1 MPKKKLLIFC
11 EKINNF
17 KGVFLMLKKIYLW
30 TILIVLFL
38 SLTCITNAATPKDA
52 LVIGANTEIFIT
64 NDPGVSF
71 EVLPNAI
78 VQNIYAKL
86 VSVVVKDKQFITVPG
101 LAESWEVA
109 PDGKTWT
116 FHLRKGLV
124 FADGDPLK
132 ADAVVYSFQRVLKL
146 QKSPCWLFSDVL
158 GLTEENITA
167 PDDYTVKII
176 TNGAPSNVV
185 LTMVGNTLSGVL
197 NPRIVKEH
205 EIDGDMGQAW
215 LTDHS
220 AGAGPYVLDVWDRK
234 IKVVLKA
241 NENYW
246 SGAPKIKTV
255 ILQDIPEATD
265 QLLLLKK
272 GDIDIAWDL
281 TSEQANSLK
290 GGPDV
295 SIVTTPAQTDEYVGM
310 NAGWGPFKD
319 VRVRQAVK
327 YAIDYN
333 AIIDKVMTGF
343 AINNQQF
350 LPVGYFGYVENNPYY
365 QDIEKA
371 KTLMAEAGYADGFDV
386 EIVTNTTERRETEA
400 VVVQENLAKIGIRA
414 TINMM
419 QASQMYAK
427 FREQGLQMI
436 IAGWGVDYPDADALS
451 NPFANYRVKQLAWR
465 CVWYDD
471 YAADLAEAAGK
482 ETNEDRR
489 FQMYQD
495 LTNYWHIYG
504 PFAMMYQTIQFW
516 GVRNEVKN
524 YDKAAEGY
532 SVHYDLTEV
541 FK

>member
-1 MPKKKLLIFC
+1 MFKK
-11 EKINNF
+11 
-17 KGVFLMLKKIYLW
+17 MYLW

-38 SLTCITNAATPKDA
+38 SLTCLTNATTPKDA

-71 EVLPNAI
+71 EVLPNAM

-158 GLTEENITA
+158 GLTEESIAA
-167 PDDYTVKII
+167 PDDYTVKIV

-197 NPRIVKEH
+197 NPRVVKEH
-205 EIDGDMGQAW
+205 EVDGDMGQAW
-215 LTDHS
+215 LMDHS
-220 AGAGPYVLDVWDRK
+220 AGAGPYNLEEWDRK

-246 SGAPKIKTV
+246 RGAPKIKTV
-255 ILQDIPEATD
+255 ILQDIPEPTD

-272 GDIDIAWDL
+272 GDIDVAWDL
-281 TSEQANSLK
+281 TAEQANSLK

-295 SIVTTPAQTDEYVGM
+295 SIVTTPGQSDEYVGM

-386 EIVTNTTERRETEA
+386 EIVTNTTERRKTEA

-414 TINMM
+414 TINLM

-427 FREQGLQMI
+427 FREQGLQI
-436 IAGWGVDYPDADALS
+436 IVAGWGVDYPDADALS

-471 YAADLAEAAGK
+471 YAADLTEAASK
-482 ETNEDRR
+482 EINEDRR

-504 PFAMMYQTIQFW
+504 PFAMMYQPIQFW

-541 FK
+541 YK

>member
-1 MPKKKLLIFC
+1 
-11 EKINNF
+11 
-17 KGVFLMLKKIYLW
+17 MLKKIYLW

-38 SLTCITNAATPKDA
+38 SLTCMTNAATPKDA

-86 VSVVVKDKQFITVPG
+86 VNVLVKDNQFITVPG

-158 GLTEENITA
+158 GLTEESITA
-167 PDDYTVKII
+167 PDDYTVKVV

-185 LTMVGNTLSGVL
+185 LTMMGNTLSGVL

-205 EIDGDMGQAW
+205 EVEGDMGQAW

-220 AGAGPYVLDVWDRK
+220 AGAGPYNLDVWDRK

-246 SGAPKIKTV
+246 KGAPQIKTV
-255 ILQDIPEATD
+255 ILQDIPEPTD

-272 GDIDIAWDL
+272 GDIDVAWDL
-281 TSEQANSLK
+281 TAEQANSLK

-295 SIVTTPAQTDEYVGM
+295 SIVTTPGQSDEYVGM

-386 EIVTNTTERRETEA
+386 ELVTNTTERRETEA

-436 IAGWGVDYPDADALS
+436 VAGWGVDYPDADALS
-451 NPFANYRVKQLAWR
+451 HPFANYRVKQLAWR

-471 YAADLAEAAGK
+471 YAANLAEAAGK
-482 ETNEDRR
+482 EINEDKR

-504 PFAMMYQTIQFW
+504 PFAMMYQPIQFW

-541 FK
+541 YK

>member
-1 MPKKKLLIFC
+1 MFKK
-11 EKINNF
+11 
-17 KGVFLMLKKIYLW
+17 MYLW

-38 SLTCITNAATPKDA
+38 SLTCMTNAATPKDA
-52 LVIGANTEIFIT
+52 LVMGANTEIFIT

-146 QKSPCWLFSDVL
+146 KKSPCWLFSDVI
-158 GLTEENITA
+158 GLTEEGITA

-185 LTMVGNTLSGVL
+185 LTMMGNTLSGVL
-197 NPRIVKEH
+197 NPRVVKEH
-205 EIDGDMGQAW
+205 EVDGDMGQVW
-215 LTDHS
+215 LMDHS
-220 AGAGPYVLDVWDRK
+220 AGAGPYNLEEWDRK

-246 SGAPKIKTV
+246 RGAPKIKTI
-255 ILQDIPEATD
+255 ILQDIPEPTD

-272 GDIDIAWDL
+272 GDIDVAWDL
-281 TSEQANSLK
+281 TAEQANSLK

-295 SIVTTPAQTDEYVGM
+295 SIVSTPGQSDEYVGM

-386 EIVTNTTERRETEA
+386 EIVTDTTERRKTEV

-419 QASQMYAK
+419 QSSQMYAK

-471 YAADLAEAAGK
+471 YAADLVEAASK
-482 ETNEDRR
+482 EINEDKR

-504 PFAMMYQTIQFW
+504 PFAMMYQPIQFW

-524 YDKAAEGY
+524 YDIAAEGY

>member
-1 MPKKKLLIFC
+1 M
-11 EKINNF
+11 
-17 KGVFLMLKKIYLW
+17 YLW

-38 SLTCITNAATPKDA
+38 SLTCMTNATTPKDA
-52 LVIGANTEIFIT
+52 LVMGANTEIFIT
-64 NDPGVSF
+64 NDPGVTF

-86 VSVVVKDKQFITVPG
+86 VNVVVKDNQFITVPG

-158 GLTEENITA
+158 GLTEESIAA
-167 PDDYTVKII
+167 PDDYTVKIV

-197 NPRIVKEH
+197 NPRVVKEH
-205 EIDGDMGQAW
+205 EVDGDMGQVW
-215 LTDHS
+215 LMDHS
-220 AGAGPYVLDVWDRK
+220 AGAGPYVLEEWDRK

-246 SGAPKIKTV
+246 RGAPKIKTI
-255 ILQDIPEATD
+255 ILQDVPEPTD

-272 GDIDIAWDL
+272 GDIDVAWDL
-281 TSEQANSLK
+281 TAEQANSLK

-295 SIVTTPAQTDEYVGM
+295 SIVTTPGQSDEYVGM

-386 EIVTNTTERRETEA
+386 EIVTNTTERRKTEA

-419 QASQMYAK
+419 QASQMYDK
-427 FREQGLQMI
+427 FRQQGLQI
-436 IAGWGVDYPDADALS
+436 IVAGWGVDYPDADALS

-471 YAADLAEAAGK
+471 YAANLTEAASK
-482 ETNEDRR
+482 EINEDRR

-504 PFAMMYQTIQFW
+504 PFAMMYQPIQFW

>member
-1 MPKKKLLIFC
+1 
-11 EKINNF
+11 
-17 KGVFLMLKKIYLW
+17 MLKKIYLW

-38 SLTCITNAATPKDA
+38 SLTCMTNAATPKDA

-86 VSVVVKDKQFITVPG
+86 VNVLVKDNQFITVPG

-132 ADAVVYSFQRVLKL
+132 SDAVVYSFQRVLKL

-158 GLTEENITA
+158 GLTEESITA
-167 PDDYTVKII
+167 PDDYTVKVV

-185 LTMVGNTLSGVL
+185 LTMMGNTLSGVL

-205 EIDGDMGQAW
+205 EVEGDMGQAW

-220 AGAGPYVLDVWDRK
+220 AGAGPYNLDVWDRK

-246 SGAPKIKTV
+246 KGAPQIKTV
-255 ILQDIPEATD
+255 ILQDIPEPTD

-272 GDIDIAWDL
+272 GDIDVAWDL
-281 TSEQANSLK
+281 TAEQANSLK

-295 SIVTTPAQTDEYVGM
+295 SIVTTPGQSDEYVGM

-386 EIVTNTTERRETEA
+386 ELVTNTTERRETEA

-436 IAGWGVDYPDADALS
+436 VAGWGVDYPDADALS
-451 NPFANYRVKQLAWR
+451 HPFANYRVKQLAWR

-471 YAADLAEAAGK
+471 YAANLAEAAGK
-482 ETNEDRR
+482 EINEDKR

-504 PFAMMYQTIQFW
+504 PFAMMYQPIQFW

-541 FK
+541 YK

>member
-1 MPKKKLLIFC
+1 
-11 EKINNF
+11 
-17 KGVFLMLKKIYLW
+17 MLKKMYLW
-30 TILIVLFL
+30 TILIVLLL
-38 SLTCITNAATPKDA
+38 SLTCITNATTPKDA

-158 GLTEENITA
+158 GLTEESITA
-167 PDDYTVKII
+167 PDDYTVKIV

-185 LTMVGNTLSGVL
+185 LTMMGNTLSGVL
-197 NPRIVKEH
+197 NPRVVKEH
-205 EIDGDMGQAW
+205 EVDGDMGQVW
-215 LTDHS
+215 LMDHS
-220 AGAGPYVLDVWDRK
+220 AGAGPYILEEWDRK

-241 NENYW
+241 NKNYW
-246 SGAPKIKTV
+246 QGEPRIKTI
-255 ILQDIPEATD
+255 ILQDIPEPTD

-281 TSEQANSLK
+281 TAEQANSLK

-295 SIVTTPAQTDEYVGM
+295 SIVTTPGQSDEYVGM

-386 EIVTNTTERRETEA
+386 EIVTNTTERRKTEA

-414 TINMM
+414 TINLM

-427 FREQGLQMI
+427 FREQGLQI
-436 IAGWGVDYPDADALS
+436 IVAGWGVDYPDADALS

-471 YAADLAEAAGK
+471 YAADLTEAASK
-482 ETNEDRR
+482 EINEDRR

-504 PFAMMYQTIQFW
+504 PFAMMYQPIQFW

-541 FK
+541 YK

>member
-1 MPKKKLLIFC
+1 MFKK
-11 EKINNF
+11 
-17 KGVFLMLKKIYLW
+17 MYLW
-30 TILIVLFL
+30 TILIVLFFT
-38 SLTCITNAATPKDA
+38 LTCMTNATTPKDA
-52 LVIGANTEIFIT
+52 LVMGANTEIFIT
-64 NDPGVSF
+64 NDPGVTF

-86 VSVVVKDKQFITVPG
+86 VNVVVKDNQFITVPG

-158 GLTEENITA
+158 GLTEESIAA
-167 PDDYTVKII
+167 PDDYTVKIV

-185 LTMVGNTLSGVL
+185 LTMMGNTLSGVL
-197 NPRIVKEH
+197 NPRVVKEH
-205 EIDGDMGQAW
+205 EVDGDMGQAW

-220 AGAGPYVLDVWDRK
+220 AGAGPYVLEEWDRK

-241 NENYW
+241 NKNYW
-246 SGAPKIKTV
+246 QGEPRIKTI
-255 ILQDIPEATD
+255 ILQDIPEPTD

-281 TSEQANSLK
+281 TAEQANSLK
-290 GGPDV
+290 SGPDV
-295 SIVTTPAQTDEYVGM
+295 SIVTTPGQSDEYVGM

-386 EIVTNTTERRETEA
+386 EIVTNTTERRKTEA

-419 QASQMYAK
+419 QASQMYDK
-427 FREQGLQMI
+427 FRQQGLQMI
-436 IAGWGVDYPDADALS
+436 VAGWGVDYPDADALS

-471 YAADLAEAAGK
+471 YAADLVEAASK
-482 ETNEDRR
+482 EINEDKR

-504 PFAMMYQTIQFW
+504 PFAMMYQPIQFW

-541 FK
+541 YK

>member
-1 MPKKKLLIFC
+1 
-11 EKINNF
+11 
-17 KGVFLMLKKIYLW
+17 MLKKMYLW

-38 SLTCITNAATPKDA
+38 SLTCMTNATTPKDA

-158 GLTEENITA
+158 GLTEESIAA

-185 LTMVGNTLSGVL
+185 LTMMGNTLSGVL
-197 NPRIVKEH
+197 NPKVVKEH
-205 EIDGDMGQAW
+205 EVDGDMGQVW
-215 LTDHS
+215 LMDHS
-220 AGAGPYVLDVWDRK
+220 AGAGPYNLEEWDRK

-241 NENYW
+241 NKNYW
-246 SGAPKIKTV
+246 QGEPRIKTI
-255 ILQDIPEATD
+255 ILQDIPEPTD

-281 TSEQANSLK
+281 TAEQANSLK

-295 SIVTTPAQTDEYVGM
+295 SIVTTPGQSDEYVGM

-386 EIVTNTTERRETEA
+386 EIVTNTTERRKTEA

-414 TINMM
+414 TINLM

-427 FREQGLQMI
+427 FREQGLQI
-436 IAGWGVDYPDADALS
+436 IVAGWGVDYPDADALS

-471 YAADLAEAAGK
+471 YAADLTEAASK
-482 ETNEDRR
+482 EINEDRR

-504 PFAMMYQTIQFW
+504 PFAMMYQPIQFW

>member
-1 MPKKKLLIFC
+1 
-11 EKINNF
+11 
-17 KGVFLMLKKIYLW
+17 MLKRMNLVS
-30 TILIVLFL
+30 ILIVLFL

-86 VSVVVKDKQFITVPG
+86 VNVIVKDNQFITVPG

-158 GLTEENITA
+158 GLTEESITA
-167 PDDYTVKII
+167 PDDYTVKIV
-176 TNGAPSNVV
+176 TNGSPSNVV
-185 LTMVGNTLSGVL
+185 LTMMGNTLSGIL

-205 EIDGDMGQAW
+205 EVDGDMGQAW

-220 AGAGPYVLDVWDRK
+220 AGAGPYNLDVWDRK

-246 SGAPKIKTV
+246 KGAPQIKTI
-255 ILQDIPEATD
+255 ILQDIPEPTD

-272 GDIDIAWDL
+272 GDIDVAWDL
-281 TSEQANSLK
+281 TAEQANSLK
-290 GGPDV
+290 VGPDV
-295 SIVTTPAQTDEYVGM
+295 SIVTTPGQSDEYVGM
-310 NAGWGPFKD
+310 NADWGPFKD

-327 YAIDYN
+327 YAIDYD

-371 KTLMAEAGYADGFDV
+371 KALMAEAGYADGFDV
-386 EIVTNTTERRETEA
+386 ELVTNTTERRETEA

-414 TINMM
+414 TINLM

-436 IAGWGVDYPDADALS
+436 VAGWGVDYPDADALS

-471 YAADLAEAAGK
+471 YAANLTEAASK
-482 ETNEDRR
+482 EINEDRR

-504 PFAMMYQTIQFW
+504 PFAMMYQPIEFW

-532 SVHYDLTEV
+532 SVHFDLTEV
-541 FK
+541 SK

>member
-1 MPKKKLLIFC
+1 M
-11 EKINNF
+11 
-17 KGVFLMLKKIYLW
+17 YLW

-38 SLTCITNAATPKDA
+38 SLTCLTNATTPKDA

-71 EVLPNAI
+71 EVLPNAM

-158 GLTEENITA
+158 GLTEESIAA
-167 PDDYTVKII
+167 PDDYTVKIV

-197 NPRIVKEH
+197 NPRVVKEH
-205 EIDGDMGQAW
+205 EVDGDMGQAW
-215 LTDHS
+215 LMDHS
-220 AGAGPYVLDVWDRK
+220 AGAGPYNLEEWDRK

-246 SGAPKIKTV
+246 RGAPKIKTV
-255 ILQDIPEATD
+255 ILQDIPEPTD

-272 GDIDIAWDL
+272 GDIDVAWDL
-281 TSEQANSLK
+281 TAEQANSLK

-295 SIVTTPAQTDEYVGM
+295 SIVTTPGQSDEYVGM

-386 EIVTNTTERRETEA
+386 EIVTNTTERRKTEA

-414 TINMM
+414 TINLM

-427 FREQGLQMI
+427 FREQGLQI
-436 IAGWGVDYPDADALS
+436 IVAGWGVDYPDADALS

-471 YAADLAEAAGK
+471 YAADLTEAASK
-482 ETNEDRR
+482 EINEDRR

-504 PFAMMYQTIQFW
+504 PFAMMYQPIQFW

-541 FK
+541 YK

>member
-1 MPKKKLLIFC
+1 
-11 EKINNF
+11 
-17 KGVFLMLKKIYLW
+17 MLKKMYLW

-38 SLTCITNAATPKDA
+38 SLTCMTNATTPKDA

-64 NDPGVSF
+64 NDPGVTF

-86 VSVVVKDKQFITVPG
+86 VNVVVKDNQFITVPG

-158 GLTEENITA
+158 GLTEESIAA

-185 LTMVGNTLSGVL
+185 LTMMGNTLSGVL
-197 NPRIVKEH
+197 NPRVVKEH
-205 EIDGDMGQAW
+205 EVDGDMGQVW
-215 LTDHS
+215 LMDHS
-220 AGAGPYVLDVWDRK
+220 AGAGPYNLEEWDRK

-241 NENYW
+241 NKNYW
-246 SGAPKIKTV
+246 QGEPRIKTI
-255 ILQDIPEATD
+255 ILQDIPEPTD

-281 TSEQANSLK
+281 TAEQANSLK

-295 SIVTTPAQTDEYVGM
+295 SIVTTPGQSDEYVGM

-386 EIVTNTTERRETEA
+386 EIVTNTTERRKTEA

-414 TINMM
+414 TINLM

-427 FREQGLQMI
+427 FREQGLQI
-436 IAGWGVDYPDADALS
+436 IVAGWGVDYPDADALS

-471 YAADLAEAAGK
+471 YAADLTEAASK
-482 ETNEDRR
+482 EINEDRR

-504 PFAMMYQTIQFW
+504 PFAMMYQPIQFW

-541 FK
+541 YK

>member
-1 MPKKKLLIFC
+1 MNL
-11 EKINNF
+11 
-17 KGVFLMLKKIYLW
+17 VS
-30 TILIVLFL
+30 ILIVLFL

-86 VSVVVKDKQFITVPG
+86 VNVIVKDNQFITVPG

-158 GLTEENITA
+158 GLTEESITA
-167 PDDYTVKII
+167 PDDYTVKIV
-176 TNGAPSNVV
+176 TNGSPSNVV
-185 LTMVGNTLSGVL
+185 LTMMGNTLSGIL

-205 EIDGDMGQAW
+205 EVDGDMGQAW

-220 AGAGPYVLDVWDRK
+220 AGAGPYNLDVWDRK

-246 SGAPKIKTV
+246 KGAPQIKTI
-255 ILQDIPEATD
+255 ILQDIPEPTD

-272 GDIDIAWDL
+272 GDIDVAWDL
-281 TSEQANSLK
+281 TAEQANSLK

-295 SIVTTPAQTDEYVGM
+295 SIVTTPGQSDEYVGM
-310 NAGWGPFKD
+310 NADWGPFKD

-327 YAIDYN
+327 YAIDYD

-371 KTLMAEAGYADGFDV
+371 KALMAEAGYADGFDV
-386 EIVTNTTERRETEA
+386 ELVTNTTERRETEA

-414 TINMM
+414 TINLM

-436 IAGWGVDYPDADALS
+436 VAGWGVDYPDADALS

-471 YAADLAEAAGK
+471 YAANLTEAASK
-482 ETNEDRR
+482 EINEDRR

-504 PFAMMYQTIQFW
+504 PFAMMYQPIEFW

-532 SVHYDLTEV
+532 SVHFDLTEV
-541 FK
+541 SK

>member
-1 MPKKKLLIFC
+1 
-11 EKINNF
+11 
-17 KGVFLMLKKIYLW
+17 MLKKMYLW

-38 SLTCITNAATPKDA
+38 SLTCLTNATTPKDA

-71 EVLPNAI
+71 EVLPNAM

-86 VSVVVKDKQFITVPG
+86 VNVVVKDNQFITVPG

-158 GLTEENITA
+158 GLTEESIAA
-167 PDDYTVKII
+167 PDDYTVKIV

-197 NPRIVKEH
+197 NPRVVKEH
-205 EIDGDMGQAW
+205 EVDGDMGQAW
-215 LTDHS
+215 LMDHS
-220 AGAGPYVLDVWDRK
+220 AGAGPYNLEEWDRK

-246 SGAPKIKTV
+246 RGAPKIKTV
-255 ILQDIPEATD
+255 ILQDIPEPTD

-272 GDIDIAWDL
+272 GDIDVAWDL
-281 TSEQANSLK
+281 TAEQANSLK

-295 SIVTTPAQTDEYVGM
+295 SIVTTPGQSDEYVGM

-386 EIVTNTTERRETEA
+386 EIVTNTTERRKTEA

-414 TINMM
+414 TINLM

-427 FREQGLQMI
+427 FREQGLQI
-436 IAGWGVDYPDADALS
+436 IVAGWGVDYPDADALS

-471 YAADLAEAAGK
+471 YAADLTEAASK
-482 ETNEDRR
+482 EINEDRR

-504 PFAMMYQTIQFW
+504 PFAMMYQPIQFW

-541 FK
+541 YK

>member
-1 MPKKKLLIFC
+1 
-11 EKINNF
+11 
-17 KGVFLMLKKIYLW
+17 MLKRMNLVS
-30 TILIVLFL
+30 ILIVLFL

-86 VSVVVKDKQFITVPG
+86 VNVIVKDNQFITVPG

-158 GLTEENITA
+158 GLTEESITA
-167 PDDYTVKII
+167 PDDYTVKIV
-176 TNGAPSNVV
+176 TNGSPSNVV
-185 LTMVGNTLSGVL
+185 LTMMGNTLSGIL

-205 EIDGDMGQAW
+205 EVDGDMGQAW

-220 AGAGPYVLDVWDRK
+220 AGAGPYNLDVWDRK

-246 SGAPKIKTV
+246 KGAPQIKTI
-255 ILQDIPEATD
+255 ILQDIPEPTD

-272 GDIDIAWDL
+272 GDIDVAWDL
-281 TSEQANSLK
+281 TAEQANSLK

-295 SIVTTPAQTDEYVGM
+295 SIVTTPGQSDEYVGM
-310 NAGWGPFKD
+310 NADWGPFKD

-327 YAIDYN
+327 YAIDYD

-371 KTLMAEAGYADGFDV
+371 KALMAEAGYADGFDV
-386 EIVTNTTERRETEA
+386 ELVTNTTERRETEA

-414 TINMM
+414 TINLM

-436 IAGWGVDYPDADALS
+436 VAGWGVDYPDADALS

-471 YAADLAEAAGK
+471 YAANLTEAASK
-482 ETNEDRR
+482 EINEDRR

-504 PFAMMYQTIQFW
+504 PFAMMYQPIEFW

-532 SVHYDLTEV
+532 SVHFDLTEV
-541 FK
+541 SK

>member
-1 MPKKKLLIFC
+1 
-11 EKINNF
+11 
-17 KGVFLMLKKIYLW
+17 MLKKTYLW
-30 TILIVLFL
+30 IILVVLFL

-64 NDPGVSF
+64 CDPGISF

-158 GLTEENITA
+158 GLTEESITA
-167 PDDYTVKII
+167 PDDYTVKIV

-197 NPRIVKEH
+197 NPRVVKEH
-205 EIDGDMGQAW
+205 EVDGDMGEAW

-220 AGAGPYVLDVWDRK
+220 AGAGPYVLEEWDRK

-246 SGAPKIKTV
+246 KGAPQIKTV
-255 ILQDIPEATD
+255 ILQDIPEPTD

-272 GDIDIAWDL
+272 GDIDVAWDL
-281 TSEQANSLK
+281 TAEQANSLK
-290 GGPDV
+290 GSPDV
-295 SIVTTPAQTDEYVGM
+295 SVVTTPGQSDEYVGM
-310 NAGWGPFKD
+310 NAGWGPFQD

-333 AIIDKVMTGF
+333 AIIDKVKTGF

-371 KTLMAEAGYADGFDV
+371 KELMAAAGYADGFDV
-386 EIVTNTTERRETEA
+386 ELVTNTTEDRKTEA

-414 TINMM
+414 EINLM

-436 IAGWGVDYPDADALS
+436 VAGWGVDYPDADALS

-471 YAADLAEAAGK
+471 YAADLTEAAAK
-482 ETNEDRR
+482 EINEDRR

-504 PFAMMYQTIQFW
+504 PFAMMYQPIEFW

-532 SVHYDLTEV
+532 SVHFDLTEV
-541 FK
+541 GK

>member
-1 MPKKKLLIFC
+1 MF
-11 EKINNF
+11 
-17 KGVFLMLKKIYLW
+17 KKIYLW
-30 TILIVLFL
+30 IILIVLFL

-86 VSVVVKDKQFITVPG
+86 VSVVVKDKQFITIPG

-158 GLTEENITA
+158 GLTEESITA

-197 NPRIVKEH
+197 NPKIVQEH
-205 EIDGDMGQAW
+205 EVDGDMGQAW
-215 LTDHS
+215 LADHS
-220 AGAGPYVLDVWDRK
+220 AGAGPYVLEEWDRK

-246 SGAPKIKTV
+246 RGAPKIKTV
-255 ILQDIPEATD
+255 ILQDIPEPTD

-281 TSEQANSLK
+281 TAEQANSLK
-290 GGPDV
+290 GSPDV
-295 SIVTTPAQTDEYVGM
+295 SIVTTPGQSDEYVGM

-371 KTLMAEAGYADGFDV
+371 KALMAEAGYADGFDV
-386 EIVTNTTERRETEA
+386 ELVTNTTERRETEA

-414 TINMM
+414 TINLM

-436 IAGWGVDYPDADALS
+436 VAGWGVDYPDADALS
-451 NPFANYRVKQLAWR
+451 NPFANHRVKQLAWR
-465 CVWYDD
+465 CAWIDD
-471 YAADLAEAAGK
+471 YAANLTEAAAK
-482 ETNEDRR
+482 EINEDRR

-504 PFAMMYQTIQFW
+504 PFAMMYQPIEFW

-524 YDKAAEGY
+524 YDIAAEGY
-532 SVHYDLTEV
+532 SVHFDLTEV
-541 FK
+541 YK

>member
-1 MPKKKLLIFC
+1 MFKK
-11 EKINNF
+11 
-17 KGVFLMLKKIYLW
+17 MYLW
-30 TILIVLFL
+30 TILILLFL
-38 SLTCITNAATPKDA
+38 SLTCLTNATTPKDA

-64 NDPGVSF
+64 NDPGVTF
-71 EVLPNAI
+71 EVLPNAM

-86 VSVVVKDKQFITVPG
+86 VNVVVKDNQFITVPG

-158 GLTEENITA
+158 GLTEESIAA
-167 PDDYTVKII
+167 PDDYTVKIV

-197 NPRIVKEH
+197 NPRVVKEH
-205 EIDGDMGQAW
+205 EVDGDMGQAW
-215 LTDHS
+215 LMDHS
-220 AGAGPYVLDVWDRK
+220 AGAGPYNLEEWDRK

-246 SGAPKIKTV
+246 RGAPKIKTV
-255 ILQDIPEATD
+255 ILQDIPEPTD

-272 GDIDIAWDL
+272 GDIDVAWDL
-281 TSEQANSLK
+281 TAEQANSLK

-295 SIVTTPAQTDEYVGM
+295 SIVTTPGQSDEYVGM

-386 EIVTNTTERRETEA
+386 EIVTNTTERRKTEA

-414 TINMM
+414 TINLM

-427 FREQGLQMI
+427 FREQGLQI
-436 IAGWGVDYPDADALS
+436 IVAGWGVDYPDADALS

-471 YAADLAEAAGK
+471 YAADLTEAASK
-482 ETNEDRR
+482 EINEDRR

-504 PFAMMYQTIQFW
+504 PFAMMYQPIQFW

-541 FK
+541 YK

>member
-1 MPKKKLLIFC
+1 M
-11 EKINNF
+11 
-17 KGVFLMLKKIYLW
+17 YLW
-30 TILIVLFL
+30 TILIVLLL
-38 SLTCITNAATPKDA
+38 SLTCITNATTPKDA

-86 VSVVVKDKQFITVPG
+86 VNVVVKDNQFITVPG

-158 GLTEENITA
+158 GLTEESIAA

-185 LTMVGNTLSGVL
+185 LTMMGNTLSGVL
-197 NPRIVKEH
+197 NPKVVQEH
-205 EIDGDMGQAW
+205 EVDGDMGQVW
-215 LTDHS
+215 LMDHS
-220 AGAGPYVLDVWDRK
+220 AGAGPYNLEEWDRK

-241 NENYW
+241 NKNYW
-246 SGAPKIKTV
+246 QGEPRIKTI
-255 ILQDIPEATD
+255 ILQDIPEPTD

-281 TSEQANSLK
+281 TAEQANSLK

-295 SIVTTPAQTDEYVGM
+295 SIVTTPGQSDEYVGM

-386 EIVTNTTERRETEA
+386 EIVTNTTERRKTEA

-414 TINMM
+414 TINLM

-427 FREQGLQMI
+427 FREQGLQI
-436 IAGWGVDYPDADALS
+436 IVAGWGVDYPDADALS

-471 YAADLAEAAGK
+471 YAADLTEAASK
-482 ETNEDRR
+482 EINEDRR

-504 PFAMMYQTIQFW
+504 PFAMMYQPIQFW

>member
-1 MPKKKLLIFC
+1 MFKK
-11 EKINNF
+11 
-17 KGVFLMLKKIYLW
+17 MYLW
-30 TILIVLFL
+30 TILIVLLL
-38 SLTCITNAATPKDA
+38 SLVCITNATTPKDA

-86 VSVVVKDKQFITVPG
+86 VSVVVKDKQFITIPG

-158 GLTEENITA
+158 GLTEESITA
-167 PDDYTVKII
+167 PDDYTVKIV

-220 AGAGPYVLDVWDRK
+220 AGAGPYVLEEWDRK

-246 SGAPKIKTV
+246 KGAPEIKTV
-255 ILQDIPEATD
+255 ILQDIPEPTD

-281 TSEQANSLK
+281 TAEQANSLK
-290 GGPDV
+290 GSTDV
-295 SIVTTPAQTDEYVGM
+295 SIVTTPGQSDEYVGM

-371 KTLMAEAGYADGFDV
+371 KALMAEAGYADGFDV
-386 EIVTNTTERRETEA
+386 ELVTNTTERRETEA
-400 VVVQENLAKIGIRA
+400 VVIQENLAKIGIRA
-414 TINMM
+414 KINLM

-436 IAGWGVDYPDADALS
+436 VAGWGVDYPDADALA
-451 NPFANYRVKQLAWR
+451 NPFANHWVKQLAWR
-465 CVWYDD
+465 CAWLDD
-471 YAADLAEAAGK
+471 YAADLTEAAAK
-482 ETNEDRR
+482 EINEDRR

-504 PFAMMYQTIQFW
+504 PFAMMYQPIEFW

-532 SVHYDLTEV
+532 SVHFDLTEV
-541 FK
+541 GK

>member
-1 MPKKKLLIFC
+1 M
-11 EKINNF
+11 
-17 KGVFLMLKKIYLW
+17 YLW
-30 TILIVLFL
+30 TILILLFL
-38 SLTCITNAATPKDA
+38 SLTCLTNATTPKDA

-64 NDPGVSF
+64 NDPGVTF
-71 EVLPNAI
+71 EVLPNAM

-86 VSVVVKDKQFITVPG
+86 VNVVVKDNQFITVPG

-158 GLTEENITA
+158 GLTEESIAA
-167 PDDYTVKII
+167 PDDYTVKIV

-197 NPRIVKEH
+197 NPRVVKEH
-205 EIDGDMGQAW
+205 EVDGDMGQAW
-215 LTDHS
+215 LMDHS
-220 AGAGPYVLDVWDRK
+220 AGAGPYNLEEWDRK

-246 SGAPKIKTV
+246 RGAPKIKTV
-255 ILQDIPEATD
+255 ILQDIPEPTD

-272 GDIDIAWDL
+272 GDIDVAWDL
-281 TSEQANSLK
+281 TAEQANSLK

-295 SIVTTPAQTDEYVGM
+295 SIVTTPGQSDEYVGM

-386 EIVTNTTERRETEA
+386 EIVTNTTERRKTEA

-414 TINMM
+414 TINLM

-427 FREQGLQMI
+427 FREQGLQI
-436 IAGWGVDYPDADALS
+436 IVAGWGVDYPDADALS

-471 YAADLAEAAGK
+471 YAADLTEAASK
-482 ETNEDRR
+482 EINEDRR

-504 PFAMMYQTIQFW
+504 PFAMMYQPIQFW

-541 FK
+541 YK

>member
-1 MPKKKLLIFC
+1 MFKK
-11 EKINNF
+11 
-17 KGVFLMLKKIYLW
+17 MYLW
-30 TILIVLFL
+30 TILILLFL
-38 SLTCITNAATPKDA
+38 SLTCLTNATTPKDA

-71 EVLPNAI
+71 EVLPNAM

-158 GLTEENITA
+158 GLTEESIAA
-167 PDDYTVKII
+167 PDDYTVKIV

-197 NPRIVKEH
+197 NPRVVKEH
-205 EIDGDMGQAW
+205 EVDGDMGQAW
-215 LTDHS
+215 LMDHS
-220 AGAGPYVLDVWDRK
+220 AGAGPYNLEEWDRK

-246 SGAPKIKTV
+246 RGAPKIKTV
-255 ILQDIPEATD
+255 ILQDIPEPTD

-272 GDIDIAWDL
+272 GDIDVAWDL
-281 TSEQANSLK
+281 TAEQANSLK

-295 SIVTTPAQTDEYVGM
+295 SIVTTPGQSDEYVGM

-386 EIVTNTTERRETEA
+386 EIVTNTTERRKTEA

-414 TINMM
+414 TINLM

-427 FREQGLQMI
+427 FREQGLQI
-436 IAGWGVDYPDADALS
+436 IVAGWGVDYPDADALS

-471 YAADLAEAAGK
+471 YAADLTEAASK
-482 ETNEDRR
+482 EINEDRR

-504 PFAMMYQTIQFW
+504 PFAMMYQPIQFW

-541 FK
+541 YK

>member
-1 MPKKKLLIFC
+1 
-11 EKINNF
+11 
-17 KGVFLMLKKIYLW
+17 MLKKMYLW
-30 TILIVLFL
+30 TILIVLLL
-38 SLTCITNAATPKDA
+38 SLTCITNATTPKDA

-86 VSVVVKDKQFITVPG
+86 VSVVVKDKQFIIVPG

-158 GLTEENITA
+158 GLTEESITA
-167 PDDYTVKII
+167 PDDYTVKIV

-185 LTMVGNTLSGVL
+185 LTMMGNTLSGVL
-197 NPRIVKEH
+197 NPRVVKEH
-205 EIDGDMGQAW
+205 EVDGDMGQVW
-215 LTDHS
+215 LMDHS
-220 AGAGPYVLDVWDRK
+220 AGAGPYNLEEWDRK

-241 NENYW
+241 NKNYW
-246 SGAPKIKTV
+246 QGEPRIKTI
-255 ILQDIPEATD
+255 ILQDVPEPTD

-272 GDIDIAWDL
+272 GDIDVAWDL
-281 TSEQANSLK
+281 TAEQANSLK

-295 SIVTTPAQTDEYVGM
+295 SIVTTPGQSDEYVGM

-386 EIVTNTTERRETEA
+386 EIVTNTTERRKTEA

-414 TINMM
+414 TINLM
-419 QASQMYAK
+419 QASQMYDK
-427 FREQGLQMI
+427 FRQQGLQI
-436 IAGWGVDYPDADALS
+436 IVAGWGVDYPDADALA

-471 YAADLAEAAGK
+471 YAADLVEAASK
-482 ETNEDRR
+482 EINEDKR

-504 PFAMMYQTIQFW
+504 PFAMMYQPIQFW

-541 FK
+541 YK

>member
-1 MPKKKLLIFC
+1 
-11 EKINNF
+11 
-17 KGVFLMLKKIYLW
+17 MLKKMYLW
-30 TILIVLFL
+30 TILILLFL
-38 SLTCITNAATPKDA
+38 SLTCLTNATTPKDA

-71 EVLPNAI
+71 EVLPNAM

-158 GLTEENITA
+158 GLTEESIAA
-167 PDDYTVKII
+167 PDDYTVKIV

-197 NPRIVKEH
+197 NPRVVKEH
-205 EIDGDMGQAW
+205 EVDGDMGQAW
-215 LTDHS
+215 LMDHS
-220 AGAGPYVLDVWDRK
+220 AGAGPYNLEEWDRK

-246 SGAPKIKTV
+246 RGAPKIKTV
-255 ILQDIPEATD
+255 ILQDIPEPTD

-272 GDIDIAWDL
+272 GDIDVAWDL
-281 TSEQANSLK
+281 TAEQANSLK

-295 SIVTTPAQTDEYVGM
+295 SIVTTPGQSDEYVGM

-386 EIVTNTTERRETEA
+386 EIVTNTTERRKTEA

-414 TINMM
+414 TINLM

-427 FREQGLQMI
+427 FREQGLQI
-436 IAGWGVDYPDADALS
+436 IVAGWGVDYPDADALS

-471 YAADLAEAAGK
+471 YAADLTEAASK
-482 ETNEDRR
+482 EINEDRR

-504 PFAMMYQTIQFW
+504 PFAMMYQPIQFW

-541 FK
+541 YK